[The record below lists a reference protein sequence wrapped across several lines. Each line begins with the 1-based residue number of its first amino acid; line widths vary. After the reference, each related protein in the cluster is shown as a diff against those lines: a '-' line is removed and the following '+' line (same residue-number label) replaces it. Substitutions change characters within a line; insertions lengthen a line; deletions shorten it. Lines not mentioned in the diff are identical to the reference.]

1 MRGGLGKFRSH
12 RHGALR
18 IGLTRDAPLRL
29 SRELAAARG
38 DLHLGGLRLADLA
51 LKTGATEWR
60 VDVST
65 ANREPQAKI
74 VLGAFDKAGIKQRGD
89 ACYPPGYDT
98 ATRRVSAAQR
108 RSATLEH
115 LRHGRHR
122 AGGRRVGCADDDRRA
137 AVAALAYGLPEWDF
151 AEQWD
156 AQFERE
162 ARAAA

>member
-29 SRELAAARG
+29 SLELAAARG
-38 DLHLGGLRLADLA
+38 DLQLGGLRLADLA

-74 VLGAFDKAGIKQRGD
+74 VLGAFDKAGIKPRGD

-108 RSATLEH
+108 RSATLS
-115 LRHGRHR
+115 
-122 AGGRRVGCADDDRRA
+122 D
-137 AVAALAYGLPEWDF
+137 
-151 AEQWD
+151 
-156 AQFERE
+156 
-162 ARAAA
+162 ARASPPRPSSRGRPESRVR